1 MEFIPA
7 LPPGTRTNII
17 HRFEITNAHAVKLS
31 PQNKGTWLLDV
42 ETIEERGLAVNFD
55 ETFDLNTLVPELI
68 DEIENHGTGPGDDE
82 SNQIG

>member
-1 MEFIPA
+1 MKFIPA

-17 HRFEITNAHAVKLS
+17 HRFSITNAHAVKLS

-42 ETIEERGLAVNFD
+42 ETIVERGVTVEHN

-68 DEIENHGTGPGDDE
+68 DEIEKM
-82 SNQIG
+82 